1 MFTSTDEILV
11 SSDYVDDLTILVG
24 VGVVVSVDDP
34 GITPFEFA
42 LHQNYPNPFNPE
54 TTIQFDV
61 AENSDVSVSVFN
73 VMGQK
78 VATLINGN
86 LDAGVYQLTW
96 NGLSDN
102 GTALPSGMYF
112 YEMKSPEFHSVKK
125 LVLVK

>member
-1 MFTSTDEILV
+1 
-11 SSDYVDDLTILVG
+11 
-24 VGVVVSVDDP
+24 
-34 GITPFEFA
+34 
-42 LHQNYPNPFNPE
+42 
-54 TTIQFDV
+54 
-61 AENSDVSVSVFN
+61 
-73 VMGQK
+73 MGQK

-102 GTALPSGMYF
+102 GTALSSGMYF